1 MFESNWKYVTTM
13 IYLLMVSLTILNLA
27 MVDFA
32 INIATILILAT
43 ITSFIFYLAIINL
56 CIIGLPIKYLFI
68 G

>member
-1 MFESNWKYVTTM
+1 
-13 IYLLMVSLTILNLA
+13 